1 MNKSLVTLEIK
12 NQRTEKKILKPLEG
26 KNETV
31 RYLDT
36 VNASTADQKFE
47 NPTND
52 ERIVVPFTYNV
63 YMLTHVKLQKQP
75 FADVFQDTCS

>member
-47 NPTND
+47 NPTN
-52 ERIVVPFTYNV
+52 V
-63 YMLTHVKLQKQP
+63 
-75 FADVFQDTCS
+75 